1 MENGHADTAA
11 LTWIEKKLKKYD
23 VVFFDVFDT
32 LLKRDVAEPT
42 QVFSLLEAQSRI
54 PGFAES
60 RIKAEISSRSRKTEV
75 TLDDIYADALLK
87 EYAWVKPLEIELELK
102 LSRCNTPVKALYDRC
117 VQSSK
122 RIFIITDMY
131 LPEPAIAAMLK
142 KNGYGHY
149 ERLYVS
155 GYEQAS
161 KITGD
166 LFRKALRDN
175 RLRAASV
182 MHIGDNVHKD
192 GFGAMKAGILPC
204 LIRTGMSRL
213 EYEKK
218 RTYLT
223 AFCSNRIDGLSSR
236 GERLGFEV
244 FGPLLTAFA
253 QWVHRQVPEGENI
266 FFLARDMDLVYRIYT
281 DFYGS
286 VSQARYLEISRAAVA
301 KSEAR
306 FDSHWPAYAREG
318 LPKQRLTKQGIQKEL
333 GLEPDCG
340 GDDNRVFDLR
350 DGGADGQLDAC
361 LRQIQRTLRQSAGT
375 VDTLAL
381 YMVQ

>member
-1 MENGHADTAA
+1 MWKTVMRYADTAA
-11 LTWIEKKLKKYD
+11 LTWIEKKLKKYV

-42 QVFSLLEAQSRI
+42 QVFSLLEARNRI

-204 LIRTGMSRL
+204 LIRTGIL
-213 EYEKK
+213 ESKFLYFLNIYKSVWSIKLFHIVSSINWKICNEMD
-218 RTYLT
+218 LT
-223 AFCSNRIDGLSSR
+223 ICICRFQLDHFI
-236 GERLGFEV
+236 GFNQN
-244 FGPLLTAFA
+244 LTGC
-253 QWVHRQVPEGENI
+253 RYNI
-266 FFLARDMDLVYRIYT
+266 FL
-281 DFYGS
+281 
-286 VSQARYLEISRAAVA
+286 
-301 KSEAR
+301 
-306 FDSHWPAYAREG
+306 
-318 LPKQRLTKQGIQKEL
+318 GI
-333 GLEPDCG
+333 
-340 GDDNRVFDLR
+340 
-350 DGGADGQLDAC
+350 
-361 LRQIQRTLRQSAGT
+361 
-375 VDTLAL
+375 
-381 YMVQ
+381 